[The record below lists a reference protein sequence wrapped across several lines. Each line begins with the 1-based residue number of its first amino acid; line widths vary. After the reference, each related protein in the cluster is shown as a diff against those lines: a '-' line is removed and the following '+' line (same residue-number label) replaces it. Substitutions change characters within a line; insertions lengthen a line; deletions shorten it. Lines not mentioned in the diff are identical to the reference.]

1 MGAFK
6 NYYRVLDVQDFAD
19 PEVIKAAYRQL
30 ARKFHP
36 DLNGGNAEA
45 EERFKEINEAYDIL
59 GNPDKRLPY
68 DNTLRLVL
76 NKPNAS
82 PPKGVPPQYKD
93 AAKHKG
99 HPSKSQTKKQA
110 SDPKDGPSS
119 TSSINDLFE
128 SFKRNFKP
136 SSDAKTGHSGSDA
149 RQEKTP
155 PPKPSGSQQSQ
166 SHQSQSQS
174 QSQSQHAAGQKAAQ
188 NPPPKVKPT
197 PQEPRSSQG
206 DKPKRGEDVTV
217 EALITPTEAESGVVK
232 TVNVQHSELC
242 KKCAG
247 TGRLNGLHCAT
258 CQGEK
263 VLVRL
268 KKLDVRIPGGVKQ
281 GSKVRIAREG
291 GRGVNGGEPGDLF
304 LQIKISLDSALK
316 IEGLNVYCD
325 ILLSVTD
332 AVLGV
337 ELDVPTLSGKVKM
350 AIPPLTSS
358 GKVFRLKEQ
367 GVKNGN
373 SRGDQFV
380 TVQIQAP
387 TKLSPREK
395 ELYSELNRLAKN
407 NQED

>member
-19 PEVIKAAYRQL
+19 PEAIKAAYRQL

-82 PPKGVPPQYKD
+82 PPKGVPPQYKE
-93 AAKHKG
+93 AAKHK
-99 HPSKSQTKKQA
+99 SKPQGKASSSTKE
-110 SDPKDGPSS
+110 GPSS

-128 SFKRNFKP
+128 SFKRGFQPNDKP
-136 SSDAKTGHSGSDA
+136 SSSSGGTSTGQQQA
-149 RQEKTP
+149 RQEKSPPPPP
-155 PPKPSGSQQSQ
+155 PPKASPNSQGQNP
-166 SHQSQSQS
+166 HQQ
-174 QSQSQHAAGQKAAQ
+174 ARQ
-188 NPPPKVKPT
+188 NPPPKPKPA
-197 PQEPRSSQG
+197 PQDHRTANNE
-206 DKPKRGEDVTV
+206 KPKRGEDVTV

-247 TGRLNGLHCAT
+247 TGRLNGLLCST

-325 ILLSVTD
+325 VIISVTD

-337 ELDVPTLSGKVKM
+337 DLDVPTLSGKVKM

-387 TKLSPREK
+387 SKVSPREK
-395 ELYSELNRLAKN
+395 ELYLELSRLAKN

>member
-19 PEVIKAAYRQL
+19 PEAIKAAYRQL

-36 DLNGGNAEA
+36 DLNGGNMEA

-93 AAKHKG
+93 AAKHKSKPQG
-99 HPSKSQTKKQA
+99 KPSSTTKE
-110 SDPKDGPSS
+110 GPSS

-128 SFKRNFKP
+128 SFKRGFQATEKP
-136 SSDAKTGHSGSDA
+136 SPSTGTSSTASGSGHHT
-149 RQEKTP
+149 RQEKSSPPPP
-155 PPKPSGSQQSQ
+155 PPKTSPHSQGQQTHQQSR
-166 SHQSQSQS
+166 
-174 QSQSQHAAGQKAAQ
+174 Q
-188 NPPPKVKPT
+188 NPPPKPKT
-197 PQEPRSSQG
+197 AQQETRSANS

-247 TGRLNGLHCAT
+247 TGRVNGLLCST

-325 ILLSVTD
+325 VVISVTE

-337 ELDVPTLSGKVKM
+337 DLDVPTLSGKVKM

-387 TKLSPREK
+387 SKVSPREK
-395 ELYSELNRLAKN
+395 ELYLELSRLAKN